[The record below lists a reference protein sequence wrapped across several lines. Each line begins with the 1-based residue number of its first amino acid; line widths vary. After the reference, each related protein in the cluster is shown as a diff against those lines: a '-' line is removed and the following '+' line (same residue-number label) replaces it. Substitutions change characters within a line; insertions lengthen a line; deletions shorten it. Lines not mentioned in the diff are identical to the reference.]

1 MSFKLTF
8 LLYLM
13 YGINGFS
20 GGFGG
25 FGIRISDVCQEKKH
39 LQGSVKFHQI
49 EKNHMMLIL
58 FNAVNNKE
66 CHLLLLISSQLGC
79 SSAVSLAG
87 ISSMC

>member
-25 FGIRISDVCQEKKH
+25 FGIRISDVCQENKA
-39 LQGSVKFHQI
+39 LQQTAKFH
-49 EKNHMMLIL
+49 
-58 FNAVNNKE
+58 
-66 CHLLLLISSQLGC
+66 
-79 SSAVSLAG
+79 
-87 ISSMC
+87 

>member
-25 FGIRISDVCQEKKH
+25 FGIRISDVCQENKA
-39 LQGSVKFHQI
+39 LQ
-49 EKNHMMLIL
+49 
-58 FNAVNNKE
+58 
-66 CHLLLLISSQLGC
+66 
-79 SSAVSLAG
+79 
-87 ISSMC
+87 